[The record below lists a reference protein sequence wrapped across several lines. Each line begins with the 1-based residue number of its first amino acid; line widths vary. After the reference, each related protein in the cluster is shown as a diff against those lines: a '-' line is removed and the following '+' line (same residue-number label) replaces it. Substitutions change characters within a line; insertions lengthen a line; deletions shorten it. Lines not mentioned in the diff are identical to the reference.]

1 MLNLVRAFPLPS
13 LSPSSTSAMHATS
26 PNPDSDYEPSQHP
39 PEDGVDYMVPRPS
52 RLSRS
57 GTRRTSALFAPGGA
71 LDSQTSDTQWMAS
84 LRYNTPESDE
94 PIAMVDASI
103 QTDPSSLLTLRRSL
117 PCCSELR
124 CENEDLRVEL
134 ARMEAAYGTLVAK
147 LQAVRA
153 ALDEEEVFLDPA
165 QDSQVEMTLG
175 PAHPPIRAPAPPSP
189 EANSPMRSR
198 SEGKVRRR
206 IVVINSSEEEGTDVV
221 RGSPSTSSK
230 RHRRH

>member
-1 MLNLVRAFPLPS
+1 
-13 LSPSSTSAMHATS
+13 
-26 PNPDSDYEPSQHP
+26 
-39 PEDGVDYMVPRPS
+39 
-52 RLSRS
+52 
-57 GTRRTSALFAPGGA
+57 
-71 LDSQTSDTQWMAS
+71 
-84 LRYNTPESDE
+84 
-94 PIAMVDASI
+94 MVDASI
-103 QTDPSSLLTLRRSL
+103 QTDPSSLLTLRRCKCLTPYVFTNIAHSVVSAL

-189 EANSPMRSR
+189 EAKYVIPSSP
-198 SEGKVRRR
+198 
-206 IVVINSSEEEGTDVV
+206 DADY
-221 RGSPSTSSK
+221 SPPIPRLK
-230 RHRRH
+230 